1 MYNVGKNRKTI
12 ANKDKIT
19 SQLFRNC
26 KSLLGK
32 REMWGNLRTIF
43 VILTEY
49 TLWKI
54 SKIQ

>member
-32 REMWGNLRTIF
+32 REMWGNLRTIV
-43 VILTEY
+43 VINTQLC
-49 TLWKI
+49 I
-54 SKIQ
+54 